1 MSTGLGDDRPL
12 FFKGLTNVKR
22 SQLVVAIHRFRRQGV
37 PTHDQE
43 RRQYFPA
50 TA

>member
-1 MSTGLGDDRPL
+1 MSTGPADDRPL
-12 FFKGLTNVKR
+12 FFKGLTNVR
-22 SQLVVAIHRFRRQGV
+22 LSQYFEAIHRFRRQDV
-37 PTHDQE
+37 LTNDQE